1 MERPRRSVQVALT
14 ESENSSRQ
22 AWAPLAGLTGHVRN
36 WLSDSGDR
44 SLAQKIAGA
53 AFLIRVFSAGLIY
66 LSQILLARWMGSFE
80 FGIYVYVWTLV
91 SVIGD
96 LSDLG
101 FATSAQRFVPEYA
114 KRGAF
119 DLLRGFLSRSRW
131 LAVGSAAV
139 IAATGILTIHLL
151 QPYLASYLVLPLSI
165 AFAVLPFYSLMQ
177 VQDGIARAY
186 NWIHV
191 ALLPPY
197 VVRHLVMLTIVSAAY
212 LLNFPNKAETAV
224 TAVAVALA
232 LTVIGQTFVLN
243 RKLARAVAPGPQAY
257 EVKTWFS
264 VSLPILIVEGF
275 YLLLTNVDIVI
286 LQHFRSPDDV
296 AVYYAAAKTLALIT
310 FVHFAVSAAVGH
322 RFSEYHVTSDHDRLN
337 TILSDSIRWTFWASL
352 AASVVVLAMGRPL
365 LSLFGARF
373 IEGYHLML
381 ILVAGL
387 MARASVGPVERLLN
401 MLGEQRA
408 CAAVY
413 ATAFALNLVLCVV
426 LIPHIGVDG
435 AAVATST
442 ALIVESILLFVV
454 TRRRL
459 GFHVFIWGR
468 S

>member
-1 MERPRRSVQVALT
+1 MPVALT
-14 ESENSSRQ
+14 DSQNSGRQ
-22 AWAPLAGLTGHVRN
+22 AGAPFAGLTGPIRS

-44 SLAQKIAGA
+44 SIAQKMAGA

-101 FATSAQRFVPEYA
+101 FATSTQRFVPAYA

-131 LAVGSAAV
+131 LAVASATV
-139 IAATGILTIHLL
+139 IAVAGIVAVRLLEPHLTD
-151 QPYLASYLVLPLSI
+151 YLVLPLSI
-165 AFAVLPFYSLMQ
+165 AFATLPFYALMQ
-177 VQDGIARAY
+177 MQDGIARAHG
-186 NWIHV
+186 WINL

-197 VVRHLVMLTIVSAAY
+197 LVRHLVMLTIVSAAY
-212 LLNFPNKAETAV
+212 LLHFPTDAKTAL
-224 TAVAVALA
+224 TATAVALA

-243 RKLARAVAPGPQAY
+243 RRLARTVPAGPKAY
-257 EVKTWFS
+257 EVKTWLS

-275 YLLLTNVDIVI
+275 YLLLTTVDIVM

-322 RFSEYHVTSDHDRLN
+322 RFSEYHATRDHARLN
-337 TILSDSIRWTFWASL
+337 GILSDSIRWTFWGSL
-352 AASVVVLAMGRPL
+352 AASVVILSMGRTVL
-365 LSLFGARF
+365 WLFGEQFVA
-373 IEGYHLML
+373 GYHLMF
-381 ILVAGL
+381 ILAAGL
-387 MARASVGPVERLLN
+387 MARASVGPIERLLN
-401 MLGEQRA
+401 MLGEQRS

-413 ATAFALNLVLCVV
+413 AGAFVLNLVLCVV
-426 LIPHIGVDG
+426 LIPRIGVDG
-435 AAVATST
+435 AAVATAT
-442 ALIVESILLFVV
+442 ALIFESVMLFLV
-454 TRRRL
+454 TKRRL
-459 GFHVFIWGR
+459 GLHAFIWRR

>member
-1 MERPRRSVQVALT
+1 VALT
-14 ESENSSRQ
+14 ESQNSGRQ
-22 AWAPLAGLTGHVRN
+22 AWAPLAGLTRPFRA

-44 SLAQKIAGA
+44 SIAQKIASA

-66 LSQILLARWMGSFE
+66 LSQILLARCMGSFE

-91 SVIGD
+91 SMIGD

-101 FATSAQRFVPEYA
+101 FATSAQRFVPEYV

-131 LAVGSAAV
+131 LAIGSATV
-139 IAATGILTIHLL
+139 IAATGIVAVRLLEPHLT
-151 QPYLASYLVLPLSI
+151 SYLVLPLSI
-165 AFAVLPFYSLMQ
+165 AFATLPFYALMQ
-177 VQDGIARAY
+177 MQDGIARAHG
-186 NWIHV
+186 WINL

-212 LLNFPNKAETAV
+212 LLNFPTNAETAV
-224 TAVAVALA
+224 TAIAVALT

-243 RKLARAVAPGPQAY
+243 RRLARAVAPGPKAY
-257 EVKTWFS
+257 EVKTWLS

-275 YLLLTNVDIVI
+275 YLLLTTVDIVM

-322 RFSEYHVTSDHDRLN
+322 RFSEYHVTRDHARLN
-337 TILSDSIRWTFWASL
+337 SILSDSIRWTFWASL
-352 AASVVVLAMGRPL
+352 AASVVILAMGRPL
-365 LSLFGARF
+365 LSLFGAQF
-373 IEGYHLML
+373 VEGYHLML

-387 MARASVGPVERLLN
+387 MARASVGPIERLLN
-401 MLGEQRA
+401 MLGEQRV

-413 ATAFALNLVLCVV
+413 AGAFVLNLVLGVV
-426 LIPHIGVDG
+426 LIPRIGVDG
-435 AAVATST
+435 AAVATAT
-442 ALIVESILLFVV
+442 ALIFESVMLFVV
-454 TRRRL
+454 TKRRL

>member
-1 MERPRRSVQVALT
+1 VALT
-14 ESENSSRQ
+14 QSENFGRQ
-22 AWAPLAGLTGHVRN
+22 TWAPLAALIGYVRH
-36 WLSDSGDR
+36 WLGDSGDR
-44 SLAQKIAGA
+44 SIAQKIAGA

-66 LSQILLARWMGSFE
+66 LSQILLARWIGSFE

-131 LAVGSAAV
+131 LAVGSATF
-139 IAATGILTIHLL
+139 IAATGILAVHLL
-151 QPYLASYLVLPLSI
+151 QPYLPGYLLLPLST
-165 AFAVLPFYSLMQ
+165 AFAVLPFYGLMQ
-177 VQDGIARAY
+177 MQDGIARAH

-212 LLNFPNKAETAV
+212 LLKFPTTAETAV

-232 LTVIGQTFVLN
+232 LTVLGQTFVLN
-243 RKLARAVAPGPQAY
+243 RRLAHAVPPGPKAY

-264 VSLPILIVEGF
+264 VSLPILVVEGF
-275 YLLLTNVDIVI
+275 YLLLTNVDIVM

-322 RFSEYHVTSDHDRLN
+322 RFSEYHVTSDHKRLN
-337 TILSDSIRWTFWASL
+337 AILSDSIRWTFWASL
-352 AASVVVLAMGRPL
+352 AASVVILLMGPLL
-365 LSLFGARF
+365 LSLFGSRF
-373 IEGYHLML
+373 VEGYHLML

-387 MARASVGPVERLLN
+387 MARASVGPIERLLN

-413 ATAFALNLVLCVV
+413 AAAFVLNLVLCVV
-426 LIPHIGVDG
+426 LIPRIGVDG
-435 AAVATST
+435 AAYATST
-442 ALIVESILLFVV
+442 ALISESVMLFFV
-454 TRRRL
+454 TKRRL